1 MENGGARSMT
11 GVRMAIGEPCD
22 ITSLAHHG
30 KTLTETQAIGML
42 LLLQLRY
49 TKLQGVLIKFSNR
62 ETRKTRGYAHGQ
74 KREIVLNKSG
84 MNEGTLLHEAAH
96 FIAGCN
102 RGHDEK
108 FKQTLRELYQYWE
121 ERNGGS
127 K

>member
-1 MENGGARSMT
+1 MENGARSMT

-49 TKLQGVLIKFSNR
+49 PKLHGVLIKFSH
-62 ETRKTRGYAHGQ
+62 RKTRWVRGLAYSTR
-74 KREIVLNKSG
+74 REIVLHKSG

-96 FIAGCN
+96 FVAGCG